1 MKTILVA
8 TDFSAIS
15 KNAIEYAV
23 GLAKLTGAKIIL
35 FHSFHVPVVTT
46 DVIVI
51 APALDELENNASE
64 HLLTLKKDI
73 EIKEGNSVVIE
84 CVAKMGFAVDEIND
98 YTKENKIDLV
108 VLGMHGAGFLTE
120 KLIGSITTALLHN
133 SNCPVLAVD
142 QSAKFVIPKKIA
154 FACDY
159 METDN
164 KKILQPLKELATLFK
179 SHIYV
184 INVFNESNR
193 VPKIQEAVHDFIKLE
208 DLLSDVDHSLHYIK
222 EKDVVAGINTFV
234 TERKM
239 DITVMI
245 PRKHSILQNIFKEPN
260 TKKMAFHT
268 KLPLLALH

>member
-1 MKTILVA
+1 MKTILAA
-8 TDFSAIS
+8 TDFSEIS
-15 KNAIEYAV
+15 KNAINYAV
-23 GLAKLTGAKIIL
+23 EMAKITGAKLIL

-51 APALDELENNASE
+51 APALDELEKNANE
-64 HLLTLKKDI
+64 CLLKLKKEI
-73 EIKEGNSVVIE
+73 ELKEGNAITIE
-84 CVAKMGFAVDEIND
+84 CIAKLGFAVDEINE

-120 KLIGSITTALLHN
+120 KLIGSITTSLLHD
-133 SNCPVLAVD
+133 SNCPVLAID
-142 QSAKFVIPKKIA
+142 QAVKFVSPKKIA

-159 METDN
+159 KETDN
-164 KKILQPLKELATLFK
+164 KEILEPLKEIVNLFK

-184 INVFNESNR
+184 LNVINESGR

-208 DLLSDVDHSLHYIK
+208 DSLSDVDHSLHYIK
-222 EKDVVAGINTFV
+222 EKDVVAGINAFV
-234 TERKM
+234 SERKM
-239 DITVMI
+239 DMTVMI
-245 PRKHSILQNIFKEPN
+245 PRHHSILENILKEPT